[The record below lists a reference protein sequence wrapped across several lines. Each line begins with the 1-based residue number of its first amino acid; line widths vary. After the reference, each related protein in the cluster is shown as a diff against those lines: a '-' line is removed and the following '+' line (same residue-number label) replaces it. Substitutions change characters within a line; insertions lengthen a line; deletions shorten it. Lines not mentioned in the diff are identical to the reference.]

1 MRARNTT
8 RPCAC
13 HNAHAARFDFMD
25 MRYFMYFMYVMYFME
40 VDVMYFTDV
49 MADMLL

>member
-1 MRARNTT
+1 MRPRSTT

-13 HNAHAARFDFMD
+13 HNVHAARVDFMD
-25 MRYFMYFMYVMYFME
+25 MCYLMYFMYFMD
-40 VDVMYFTDV
+40 VDVMCFMDV

>member
-13 HNAHAARFDFMD
+13 HHVHAARVDFMC
-25 MRYFMYFMYVMYFME
+25 YLMYFMLG
-40 VDVMYFTDV
+40 VDVMHFMDV